1 MSKAQK
7 EKENC
12 ESVIHVLMW
21 WSNQDYFVGVF
32 IPYSIRED
40 TSSPMIHDPAMAW
53 AQPPVVDTC
62 RPTMAWKRHPIPT
75 LPLLWLIRLGA
86 YYKPWH
92 SSLYPSPSSLHV
104 RNSHRQESSPTCL
117 FIMDTRRHIITCNRC
132 PCHGL
137 TTASR
142 IGLLLLS
149 YVIICSRNPVCT
161 YLAITATE

>member
-40 TSSPMIHDPAMAW
+40 TSSPMTHDPAMPW

-75 LPLLWLIRLGA
+75 LPLLWLSRLGA

-92 SSLYPSPSSLHV
+92 SSLYSLPSSLHV
-104 RNSHRQESSPTCL
+104 RNSHGQESSPTCL
-117 FIMDTRRHIITCNRC
+117 FIIGYEKAHYHLQSMPMSWFDYYIQNWTLVAML
-132 PCHGL
+132 CHHL
-137 TTASR
+137 
-142 IGLLLLS
+142 
-149 YVIICSRNPVCT
+149 
-161 YLAITATE
+161 